1 MATTTHAT
9 RARKSQR
16 PCRVASEYGV
26 LIPPLPRSCSIVR
39 SVTTPLYITTV
50 CQALRQT
57 LRSRISK
64 ANFREYPKGEVRR
77 IPIPRTRVNKGQQKR
92 RAKVV
97 TIAFP
102 LPSHTDKTSSDRYQG
117 FGRYPKLSGTYQW
130 PCSARSAPLYGCV
143 YKPIE
148 TVVLCVRSS
157 GPSRAR
163 SSATRAFK
171 AALRSFGTLGAGSA
185 EELETL
191 RLSRQG
197 CVEVPLAST
206 DPCLPLSNRT
216 SARIC
221 LHLKSPD
228 LIVTI
233 NLRVNTR
240 SVKGEELRSVR
251 SRPAWLPSSSR
262 SRYCSSHRVR
272 TRQGPWPPWRTTS
285 PRACQPRC

>member
-1 MATTTHAT
+1 M
-9 RARKSQR
+9 QDLGY
-16 PCRVASEYGV
+16 E
-26 LIPPLPRSCSIVR
+26 LP
-39 SVTTPLYITTV
+39 
-50 CQALRQT
+50 
-57 LRSRISK
+57 
-64 ANFREYPKGEVRR
+64 R

-102 LPSHTDKTSSDRYQG
+102 LPSHTGKTSSDRYQG
-117 FGRYPKLSGTYQW
+117 FGRYPKLSGTYQR

-157 GPSRAR
+157 GPSSAR

-185 EELETL
+185 EQLETL

-206 DPCLPLSNRT
+206 DPCLPLSNPT

-262 SRYCSSHRVR
+262 SRSSSSHRVR

>member
-1 MATTTHAT
+1 M
-9 RARKSQR
+9 QDLGY
-16 PCRVASEYGV
+16 E
-26 LIPPLPRSCSIVR
+26 LP
-39 SVTTPLYITTV
+39 
-50 CQALRQT
+50 
-57 LRSRISK
+57 
-64 ANFREYPKGEVRR
+64 R

-117 FGRYPKLSGTYQW
+117 FGRYPKLSGTYQR

-233 NLRVNTR
+233 NLRVVLKARNFGACDHGR
-240 SVKGEELRSVR
+240 HGYHLRVEVGPPPRIGYEQGRGRGRRGGRRLREHASLDAEKSPRRRTVSRRR
-251 SRPAWLPSSSR
+251 SRLGRRSWRRWLDMGLFSTNAR
-262 SRYCSSHRVR
+262 
-272 TRQGPWPPWRTTS
+272 
-285 PRACQPRC
+285 

>member
-1 MATTTHAT
+1 MLFHA
-9 RARKSQR
+9 RGDL
-16 PCRVASEYGV
+16 SE
-26 LIPPLPRSCSIVR
+26 LPR
-39 SVTTPLYITTV
+39 IT
-50 CQALRQT
+50 
-57 LRSRISK
+57 
-64 ANFREYPKGEVRR
+64 
-77 IPIPRTRVNKGQQKR
+77 IPRTPVNKGQKR

-102 LPSHTDKTSSDRYQG
+102 LPSHTGKTSSGQYQG
-117 FGRYPKLSGTYQW
+117 FGRYPKLSGTYQR

-157 GPSRAR
+157 GPSSAR

-206 DPCLPLSNRT
+206 DPCFPLSNPT

-262 SRYCSSHRVR
+262 SRSCSSHRVR
-272 TRQGPWPPWRTTS
+272 TRQGPWPPPWRTTS
-285 PRACQPRC
+285 PRACQPPC

>member
-1 MATTTHAT
+1 MCAMAQNT
-9 RARKSQR
+9 
-16 PCRVASEYGV
+16 SEYQECAE
-26 LIPPLPRSCSIVR
+26 L
-39 SVTTPLYITTV
+39 
-50 CQALRQT
+50 
-57 LRSRISK
+57 
-64 ANFREYPKGEVRR
+64 RR

-117 FGRYPKLSGTYQW
+117 FGRYPKLSGTYQR

-185 EELETL
+185 EKLETVK
-191 RLSRQG
+191 LSRKTG
-197 CVEVPLAST
+197 
-206 DPCLPLSNRT
+206 
-216 SARIC
+216 I
-221 LHLKSPD
+221 K
-228 LIVTI
+228 
-233 NLRVNTR
+233 
-240 SVKGEELRSVR
+240 
-251 SRPAWLPSSSR
+251 
-262 SRYCSSHRVR
+262 
-272 TRQGPWPPWRTTS
+272 
-285 PRACQPRC
+285 

>member
-1 MATTTHAT
+1 MTSTLRCGAVGRLWAYRTGTMQDPAN
-9 RARKSQR
+9 
-16 PCRVASEYGV
+16 E
-26 LIPPLPRSCSIVR
+26 LPRI
-39 SVTTPLYITTV
+39 PL
-50 CQALRQT
+50 L
-57 LRSRISK
+57 
-64 ANFREYPKGEVRR
+64 
-77 IPIPRTRVNKGQQKR
+77 RTRVNKGQKR

-102 LPSHTDKTSSDRYQG
+102 LPSHTGKTSSDRYQG
-117 FGRYPKLSGTYQW
+117 FGRYPKLSGTYQR

-157 GPSRAR
+157 GPSSAR

-206 DPCLPLSNRT
+206 DPCLPLSNPT

-251 SRPAWLPSSSR
+251 SRAAWLPSSIRSR
-262 SRYCSSHRVR
+262 SSS
-272 TRQGPWPPWRTTS
+272 
-285 PRACQPRC
+285 